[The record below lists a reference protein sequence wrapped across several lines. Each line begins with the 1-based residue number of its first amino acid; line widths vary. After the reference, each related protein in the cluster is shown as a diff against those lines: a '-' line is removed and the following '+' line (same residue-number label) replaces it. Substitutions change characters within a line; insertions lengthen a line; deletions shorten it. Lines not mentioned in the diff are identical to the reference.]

1 MKLKQRIA
9 AVLTACA
16 LMFTLTDPSALGG
29 ILNSAGTASAAAV
42 GSITLLQKPGAPT
55 AGMAFWDATSEYTK
69 TDNDTT
75 TGQILERTVTWYLDG
90 TDTVVTGNA
99 GYNKKYRVEIRF
111 RINKSNYTF
120 SQDFSMQYHEGTSLK
135 DIDFELEGDD
145 WAVAKMSFDATRMP
159 NATGAEFIATTTI
172 PAGSKEFTLSPS
184 LACHA
189 TDSDILRALPS
200 TAIIRTEDDSLNLN
214 STITWKTSTGAFD
227 FVSSTYDP
235 NDVEQQTFKIR
246 GTVNVPSGSQV
257 GNTTFYD
264 YLYVNVTVLAADV
277 LPKPTASTQEGEYFT
292 GITVK
297 LSSSEDIYYTIS
309 SNDKGP
315 DPQGGVESDSNLKYN
330 GGINLAG
337 VVGSTKTY
345 YIKAIA
351 YNKNFRQSEV
361 ATFVYSI
368 TLEPSELT
376 NIPTVHL
383 DIDPPVGGKV
393 LDTTAE
399 LSSDATDLE
408 RGGIAIISSVAWIG
422 TNVNGKADY
431 NTRYSISVEIT
442 PKNMYA
448 FFSTPDV
455 YINGMEAKSTT
466 NSSGTLTITYTFP
479 EKTEKLKSF
488 KIVDPS
494 STVMAENGT
503 SITNIGKL
511 LPNMVEIEAPV
522 GTLLEKE
529 YQVTW
534 DLSTSNPAYDPK
546 MAEAQTFT
554 LTGTVTMPDYIEY
567 TAGQNT
573 AKVTVYVG
581 QAGMLTWPTASP
593 ADSAEGQR
601 SFYEPVTVTLSS
613 AHPNAAI
620 YYTIGTSSNISAPT
634 ISGGKAYTSPI
645 LLTGVPGE
653 IVTYYIKAIATAAG
667 MKDSPVNTFVYT
679 LVIPKQTVETPTANY
694 SSGTYNQALEISLN
708 TTTVGADIYYTTD
721 PTAKKEAFKLYDG
734 VFKLEGM
741 PNSTK
746 TYSVRCYAKDP
757 EGIMSDS
764 EIASFKYTVT
774 LPKNKALA
782 PYPNLTPGIS
792 YEKSLSLTLK
802 CDSPNTEIYYTI
814 NSSLDPDNGITG
826 IKYTSSI
833 KLTEDSNKIVTYTI
847 RTYAKSLDL
856 NIDNSPVVTYTYTIG
871 IDYGVKSIEIE
882 QRPLKY
888 SYYIGELLNVSGG
901 KIKVTYVDGTVES
914 VYIEDEMIEDFD
926 SWVIGQQSVT
936 VRYKGCITKFN
947 IVVRKRSDTTDS
959 GSTTDP
965 GTDGTG
971 SGSGTGT
978 GTGTDTDPDPDI
990 DINDGINNTDEETV
1004 SDPTMEGSAVKGWDK
1019 LKIKI
1024 KAAEVGSRVIIY
1036 LNGNT
1041 SVPADIINTAMT
1053 RKVTVQFVVNDWISW
1068 VIDTGKLKKTV
1079 SNLSVGLKC
1088 KDVYIPSVLIDNSG
1102 DSEVVKM
1109 HINGENKVGAMLY
1122 VRTGCKEAN
1131 HFVNLF
1137 RYDEENRRLEFV
1149 DTAKVIANTG
1159 LSIVKPTASGDYV
1172 LMLDTKTRLP
1182 GDADNST
1189 TIDVRDAAAILRM
1202 VVGLAKF
1209 DDTCDFNDDG
1219 FVDIFD
1225 ASAILNSV
1233 VGML

>member
-9 AVLTACA
+9 AVVTAFA

-29 ILNSAGTASAAAV
+29 IFNSAGSAFAAAV
-42 GSITLLQKPGAPT
+42 GSITLLQKPAAPV
-55 AGMAFWDATSEYTK
+55 AGTAFWDASSEYTK
-69 TDNDTT
+69 TDNDLT
-75 TGQILERTVTWYLDG
+75 TGQILEKTVTWYLDG

-99 GYNKKYRVEIRF
+99 GYNKKYRVEIKF
-111 RINKSNYTF
+111 RINTSNYNF
-120 SQDFSMQYHEGTSLK
+120 SSDFSMQYHEGTSLK
-135 DIDFELEGDD
+135 DLDFVFEGDD

-159 NATGAEFIATTTI
+159 NATKAEFIPTTTI
-172 PAGSKEFTLSPS
+172 PAGKQEITLSPS

-200 TAIIRTEDDSLNLN
+200 TALIKTEDDTLNLN
-214 STITWKTSTGAFD
+214 ATITWKTSTGAFD

-257 GNTTFYD
+257 GNTTFFD

-277 LPKPTASTQEGEYFT
+277 LPKPTASTQEGEYNT

-309 SNDKGP
+309 SNDKGA
-315 DPQGGVESDSNLKYN
+315 DPQGGVETESNFKYN

-361 ATFVYSI
+361 ATFIYSI

-383 DIDPPVGGKV
+383 DVDPPVGGKV

-422 TNVNGKADY
+422 ENVHGKADY
-431 NTRYSISVEIT
+431 NTRYSISIEIT

-455 YINGMEAKSTT
+455 YINGMEARSTT
-466 NSSGTLTITYTFP
+466 NSSGTLTITYTFT

-488 KIVDPS
+488 KIVNPS
-494 STVMAENGT
+494 TTVMAENGT

-529 YQVTW
+529 YPVAW
-534 DLSTSNPAYDPK
+534 DLSTSSPAYDPK

-567 TAGQNT
+567 SHGQNT

-601 SFYEPVTVTLSS
+601 SFYEPVSVTLSS
-613 AHPNAAI
+613 ANANASI

-634 ISGGKAYTSPI
+634 VSGGKAYTSPI
-645 LLTGVPGE
+645 VLSGVPGE
-653 IVTYYIKAIATAAG
+653 IVNYYIKAIATAAG

-679 LVIPKQTVETPTANY
+679 VIIPKQTAETPTANY
-694 SSGTYNQALEISLN
+694 KTGNYQQSLEIALN
-708 TTTVGADIYYTTD
+708 TITVGAEIYYTTD
-721 PTAKKEAFKLYDG
+721 PTAKKEAFKRYDG
-734 VFKLEGM
+734 VFILEGQA
-741 PNSTK
+741 NSTK
-746 TYSVRCYAKDP
+746 TYNVRCYAKDP
-757 EGIMSDS
+757 AGLMNDSD
-764 EIASFKYTVT
+764 IASFSYTIT

-782 PYPNLTPGIS
+782 PYTNYTPGVS
-792 YEKSLSLTLK
+792 YEKSIYLTLK
-802 CDSPNTEIYYTI
+802 SDTPNTEIYYTI
-814 NSSLDPDNGITG
+814 NSELDPEKGINGT
-826 IKYTSSI
+826 KYTGKSI
-833 KLTEDSNKIVTYTI
+833 GLLEKKNEVVVYTI
-847 RTYAKSLDL
+847 RAYAKSLDA
-856 NIDNSPVVTYTYTIG
+856 NVDSSAVVTYKFTIG
-871 IDYGVKSIEIE
+871 VDYGVKSIEIE
-882 QRPLKY
+882 QRPMKY
-888 SYYIGELLNVSGG
+888 SYYLGELLNLTGG
-901 KIKVTYVDGTVES
+901 KLKVTYNDGRVES
-914 VYIEDEMIEDFD
+914 VYMEDEMIEDFD

-936 VRYKGCITKFN
+936 VYYKGCSTKFN
-947 IVVRKRSDTTDS
+947 IVVRKRSDVTDS
-959 GSTTDP
+959 GGST
-965 GTDGTG
+965 
-971 SGSGTGT
+971 SGSGNTG
-978 GTGTDTDPDPDI
+978 GNGNKDDNTDTDTSITEGI
-990 DINDGINNTDEETV
+990 DDSDEETV
-1004 SDPTMEGSAVKGWDK
+1004 SLPTIEGSTAKGWSQLK
-1019 LKIKI
+1019 LKIK
-1024 KAAEVGSRVIIY
+1024 AADIGSRIVIY

-1041 SVPADIINTAMT
+1041 SVPADIINTAISKKAT
-1053 RKVTVQFVVNDWISW
+1053 LQFVVNDWISW
-1068 VIDTGKLKKTV
+1068 VVDAGKLKKTV
-1079 SNLSVGLKC
+1079 SSVSVGVKC
-1088 KDVYIPSVLIDNSG
+1088 KDVYIPSVLIDSSG
-1102 DSEVVKM
+1102 DSEVVRM
-1109 HINGENKVGAMLY
+1109 HVYGENKVGAVLY

-1137 RYDEENRRLEFV
+1137 RYNEESHKLDFS
-1149 DTAKVIANTG
+1149 DTSKVTANTG
-1159 LSIVKPTASGDYV
+1159 LAMIQPTVGGDYV

-1182 GDADNST
+1182 GDANNST
-1189 TIDVRDAAAILRM
+1189 DIDVNDAAAILKMM
-1202 VVGLAKF
+1202 VGMMQL
-1209 DDTCDFNDDG
+1209 DDTCDFNNDG
-1219 FVDIFD
+1219 FIDVFD
-1225 ASAILNSV
+1225 ASAILKSI
-1233 VGML
+1233 VGLK